1 MGGSG
6 IGIESELGRG
16 SAFSFNLSFPR
27 YTAGEERDLIVPER
41 IKGLRAL
48 IIEDNEA
55 SMKVL
60 GQMLE
65 HFGIR
70 NEGAVTAEE
79 GLALLSS
86 EEGARRFG
94 LVFID
99 WKLPGMDGL
108 SAAEEIKNSETLKDL
123 TIILMSAF
131 GGEQEISKDGNKVV
145 NGFLHKPIKQ
155 STLFDTIMT
164 AFGYTSRPEGL
175 KYLAASER
183 EFKGIRVLL
192 AEDNKA
198 NQQVAC
204 EVLFQAG
211 FEVDVANNGRE
222 ALEALRRREY
232 AVVLMDV
239 QMPVMDGYEA
249 TRRIRELEG
258 SSQSSIPIIAITASA
273 MKGDREKCLAA
284 GMDDYISK
292 PINRDELFRVLRKY
306 LKAVG
311 PPADSGLAAGDTAE
325 DHPPL
330 PDLQGIDVSEGLR
343 RLGVSWERFSKL
355 LLRFSGGQ
363 TEVFEELRQAV
374 ENGDRENVRL
384 LAHSLAGA
392 AGNISATALRK
403 AAKDLEHAAAGDKGG
418 DEAGLPEYSAAMERE
433 FDVVIGSI
441 NSLASVDDRTGIKP
455 APSSRLD
462 LKQLLSY
469 LQKLEPHLKRRYAKE
484 SGAIIDEISRLTWP
498 EDLKDNLE
506 ELDGLVRKY
515 RLKQAYPVLESIMKR
530 LAEVKGE

>member
-1 MGGSG
+1 
-6 IGIESELGRG
+6 
-16 SAFSFNLSFPR
+16 LSFPR
-27 YTAGEERDLIVPER
+27 YTAGKERDLIVPER

-131 GGEQEISKDGNKVV
+131 GGEQEISKGGNKVV

-258 SSQSSIPIIAITASA
+258 SSQSSPLKTGSSTIINRQSPIPIIAITASA
-273 MKGDREKCLAA
+273 MKGDRERCLAA

-292 PINRDELFRVLRKY
+292 PLNRDELFRVLRKY
-306 LKAVG
+306 LNAVG
-311 PPADSGLAAGDTAE
+311 PPADSGLAAGDMTK

-392 AGNISATALRK
+392 AGNISATALGK

-433 FDVVIGSI
+433 FHVIISSI
-441 NSLASVDDRTGIKP
+441 ASLASVDDRTGIKP

-530 LAEVKGE
+530 LAEVKEE